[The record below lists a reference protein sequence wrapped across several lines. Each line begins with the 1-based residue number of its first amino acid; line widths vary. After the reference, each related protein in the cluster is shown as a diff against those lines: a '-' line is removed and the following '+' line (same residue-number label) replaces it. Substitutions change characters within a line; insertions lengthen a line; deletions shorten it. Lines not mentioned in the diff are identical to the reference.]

1 MCCCCN
7 CCTSKLK
14 HSRCRCPD
22 DVYAAIIIIN
32 NMHAQCG
39 DQLAVAVCCRVPGR
53 TSSERVVFSLVAVS
67 AAAAACTRT
76 TLALTRCVRPARAA
90 TGAPLHFLFKSC
102 MVYV

>member
-1 MCCCCN
+1 MLQHPRCCSSN
-7 CCTSKLK
+7 
-14 HSRCRCPD
+14 
-22 DVYAAIIIIN
+22 DVPTITHTLSII
-32 NMHAQCG
+32 HTQCG
-39 DQLAVAVCCRVPGR
+39 DQLAIAASCCVPGR

-90 TGAPLHFLFKSC
+90 TGAPLHFLFRSC